1 MSTDR
6 QQLLFEGFLKKR
18 KDTMKMKWSTYW
30 FRLQNTTLFFY
41 TKKHGSA
48 SHLRGLYYIYTVQSV
63 REIQR
68 EKRKHYV
75 FEITMKNGKRK
86 VLAAETAD
94 LRREWI
100 GQLWRAM
107 HLSGPGGTDPGCIRQ
122 QDVRSDDLKVRGR
135 FSTYNSSEC
144 DSMTEPLGV
153 HRPLS
158 APLNPSIPD
167 QDQGTRSTHCLSG
180 PLTPDQDLDQ
190 GDRST
195 HCLSG
200 PLTPDQNLVRATLS
214 LSLSD
219 ELSSEEAICQ
229 NTISHYGEE
238 DEDSVHRF
246 RRRCEEERDEEEEE
260 ECKEEEDQ
268 YDILPAPRNSEY
280 HINQSDEDLTDGEDL
295 YDFPLSNRRASDRQD
310 YSEMTE
316 SIYDVPSSL
325 MRKMSEHTLAEPYP
339 GGEILVEDRG
349 LLDDMMAS
357 LGGGTVGWITGAST
371 GSVEPYGLAHH
382 GS

>member
-1 MSTDR
+1 
-6 QQLLFEGFLKKR
+6 
-18 KDTMKMKWSTYW
+18 
-30 FRLQNTTLFFY
+30 
-41 TKKHGSA
+41 
-48 SHLRGLYYIYTVQSV
+48 
-63 REIQR
+63 
-68 EKRKHYV
+68 
-75 FEITMKNGKRK
+75 
-86 VLAAETAD
+86 
-94 LRREWI
+94 
-100 GQLWRAM
+100 M
-107 HLSGPGGTDPGCIRQ
+107 HLSGPGGTDPGYIR
-122 QDVRSDDLKVRGR
+122 
-135 FSTYNSSEC
+135 
-144 DSMTEPLGV
+144 P
-153 HRPLS
+153 RPG
-158 APLNPSIPD
+158 D
-167 QDQGTRSTHCLSG
+167 RSTHCLSG

-190 GDRST
+190 GDRSTHCLSGPLTPDQDLDQGDRSTHCLSGPLTPDQDLDQGDRSTHCLSGPLTPDQDLDQGDRSTHCLSGPLTPDQDLDQGNRST

-229 NTISHYGEE
+229 STISHYGEE

-295 YDFPLSNRRASDRQD
+295 YDFPLSNSRASDRQD

-349 LLDDMMAS
+349 LLDDMMAG

>member
-1 MSTDR
+1 MSTEKK
-6 QQLLFEGFLKKR
+6 QLLLEGFLKKR
-18 KDTMKMKWSTYW
+18 KDTLKMKWATYW

-41 TKKHGSA
+41 TRKHGSA

-68 EKRKHYV
+68 EKGKHYV

-94 LRREWI
+94 LRTEWI

-122 QDVRSDDLKVRGR
+122 QDVRSDDLRVRGHS
-135 FSTYNSSEC
+135 STYSSSEC

-158 APLNPSIPD
+158 APLTPF
-167 QDQGTRSTHCLSG
+167 
-180 PLTPDQDLDQ
+180 TPDQDLDQ

-195 HCLSG
+195 HCLSA
-200 PLTPDQNLVRATLS
+200 PLTPDQNLGHRATLS
-214 LSLSD
+214 LSLTD

-229 NTISHYGEE
+229 NTVSHCGEE
-238 DEDSVHRF
+238 DKNSVHRLSG
-246 RRRCEEERDEEEEE
+246 RCEEEEHNEEEGH
-260 ECKEEEDQ
+260 

-295 YDFPLSNRRASDRQD
+295 YDFPLSNRRASDCQN

-325 MRKMSEHTLAEPYP
+325 MRKMSEHTLEPYP
-339 GGEILVEDRG
+339 GGEIPVEDRG

-357 LGGGTVGWITGAST
+357 LGGGTVGWITGAPT
-371 GSVEPYGLAHH
+371 GSVEAYGLAHH

>member
-1 MSTDR
+1 MSTER

-86 VLAAETAD
+86 VLSAETGD

-122 QDVRSDDLKVRGR
+122 QDVRSDDLKARGR

-144 DSMTEPLGV
+144 DSMMEPLGV

-158 APLNPSIPD
+158 APLNPS
-167 QDQGTRSTHCLSG
+167 
-180 PLTPDQDLDQ
+180 TPDQDLNQ
-190 GDRST
+190 GHRIT
-195 HCLSG
+195 QCLSG
-200 PLTPDQNLVRATLS
+200 PLTPDQNLGHRATLF
-214 LSLSD
+214 LSLTD
-219 ELSSEEAICQ
+219 EPSNEEAIYQ

-339 GGEILVEDRG
+339 GGEMLVEDRG

-371 GSVEPYGLAHH
+371 VEPYGLARH

>member
-167 QDQGTRSTHCLSG
+167 QD
-180 PLTPDQDLDQ
+180 LDQ

-195 HCLSG
+195 RCLSG

-214 LSLSD
+214 LSLTD

-229 NTISHYGEE
+229 NTISHSGEE

-246 RRRCEEERDEEEEE
+246 RMRCEEERDEEEEE

-325 MRKMSEHTLAEPYP
+325 MRKMSEHTLEPYP

-371 GSVEPYGLAHH
+371 GSVGPYGLAHH